1 MKILIADDEKM
12 ARLSLQSM
20 LEELY
25 PDENQYEFAT
35 DGADMLNKLDAFMPS
50 IVILDIKMPKLN
62 GLEALEQCRSDYP
75 DTMFIVISGYSD
87 FEFARKALSL
97 GVTEYLLKP
106 VDIETLE
113 SAVEKAKD
121 KMNTRDSLRQSAFDG
136 AVYSYL
142 ADETDYEDNA
152 SLFTGPANPYKLFY
166 ICRDGACGPNVSRE
180 LLRHITRFCSDTAGP
195 SDLYSCHYLPNGK
208 LCLVLNS
215 GRKITFRRFFTDLC
229 NSKEYGAVTVFCD
242 EDLSMRSI
250 KQKAE
255 NLETLS
261 AIRCLGLVEGLT
273 DCSTIPDS
281 SKTGNV
287 LDFARTM
294 EEFVTAFN
302 YSPSEAEDALKEL
315 RGDEGVCRAIY
326 DKISKAVLSS
336 YLKGALGFEISI
348 ADYDKFLDSLADRV
362 HCLRKSEY
370 DDSVDIIKRAK
381 KYVAENYKSGISI
394 SDVAEA
400 LSLSPAYLSRL
411 FHSKTG
417 EKYIDY
423 VTNVRM
429 EAAEKIFRDH
439 PGISTK
445 KVAEEVG
452 YFSTRHFKEMYA
464 RYTGKNA

>member
-25 PDENQYEFAT
+25 PDENQYEFAS
-35 DGADMLNKLDAFMPS
+35 DGADMLNKLDAFSPS
-50 IVILDIKMPKLN
+50 IVILDIKMPKLS
-62 GLEALEQCRSDYP
+62 GLEALEQCRNDYP

-87 FEFARKALSL
+87 FDFARKALSL

-106 VDIETLE
+106 VDIDTLE
-113 SAVEKAKD
+113 AAIEKAKE

-142 ADETDYEDNA
+142 ANETDYEDNV
-152 SLFTGPANPYKLFY
+152 SLFNNPANPYKLFY
-166 ICRDGACGPNVSRE
+166 ICRDGACEPGVSRE
-180 LLRHITRFCSDTAGP
+180 LLRHVTRFCADTAD
-195 SDLYSCHYLPNGK
+195 SDDLYSCHYLPNGK
-208 LCLVLNS
+208 LCLILSS
-215 GRKITFRRFFTDLC
+215 GRKITYRRFFTDLC
-229 NSKEYGAVTVFCD
+229 NSSDFGVITVFCD

-250 KQKAE
+250 KQKTE
-255 NLETLS
+255 NLESLS
-261 AIRCLGLVEGLT
+261 SIRCIGLAEGLADCNIISDSIRT
-273 DCSTIPDS
+273 DSIL
-281 SKTGNV
+281 G
-287 LDFARTM
+287 FARTM
-294 EEFVTAFN
+294 EEFVTAFT
-302 YSPSEAEDALKEL
+302 YSPSESEDSVNALRDKAAVYRTVFDKLPKSVLGSYLTQVIGSEIDLTDYDRFLDALS
-315 RGDEGVCRAIY
+315 
-326 DKISKAVLSS
+326 DKI
-336 YLKGALGFEISI
+336 
-348 ADYDKFLDSLADRV
+348 
-362 HCLRKSEY
+362 HCFRKSEY

-423 VTNVRM
+423 VTRVRM
-429 EAAEKIFRDH
+429 EAANKIFHDH

-452 YFSTRHFKEMYA
+452 YFSTRHFKDMYT
-464 RYTGKNA
+464 RYTEKNV

>member
-1 MKILIADDEKM
+1 MKILIADDERM

-25 PDENQYEFAT
+25 PDENQYEFAV
-35 DGADMLNKLDAFMPS
+35 DGSDMLNKLDSFTPS
-50 IVILDIKMPKLN
+50 LVILDIKMPKLN

-106 VDIETLE
+106 VDIDTLKA
-113 SAVEKAKD
+113 AVEKAKE
-121 KMNTRDSLRQSAFDG
+121 KMSTRDSLRQSAFDG
-136 AVYSYL
+136 AVYGYL
-142 ADETDYEDNA
+142 SDETDYEDSA
-152 SLFTGPANPYKLFY
+152 SLFSSTSNTFKLFY
-166 ICRDGACGPNVSRE
+166 ICREGSDSSRE
-180 LLRHITRFCSDTAGP
+180 LLRHITHYCAETADSD
-195 SDLYSCHYLPNGK
+195 DLYSCHYLPSGK
-208 LCLVLNS
+208 LCLVLSS
-215 GRKITFRRFFTDLC
+215 GRKITYRRFFADLC
-229 NSKEYGAVTVFCD
+229 NSDRFGVVTVFCD

-255 NLETLS
+255 NLESLS
-261 AIRCLGLVEGLT
+261 AIRCLGLAEGLT
-273 DCSTIPDS
+273 DCSTISDS
-281 SKTGNV
+281 SRAEDV
-287 LDFARTM
+287 LSFARTI
-294 EEFVTAFN
+294 EEFVTTFT
-302 YSPSEAEDALKEL
+302 YSPSESEDSLKALRSKETVYRPVFDSL
-315 RGDEGVCRAIY
+315 
-326 DKISKAVLSS
+326 SKTALSS
-336 YLKGALGFEISI
+336 YLRKALGSEACVTDFDQFLASLE
-348 ADYDKFLDSLADRV
+348 DKV

-411 FHSKTG
+411 FHNKTG

-429 EAAEKIFRDH
+429 EAAEKLFRDH

-452 YFSTRHFKEMYA
+452 YFSTRHFKEMYS
-464 RYTGKNA
+464 RYTEKNS